1 MYKKALEFRTGHY
14 FVAYASTVFAIIC
27 GYHNDDKNEIFIIR
41 PLTIEWPQSLLHV
54 VIDWNAPIHL
64 WLKKCK
70 FSKILILVGLLII
83 FIYNSRCV

>member
-14 FVAYASTVFAIIC
+14 FVAYASAVFATIC
-27 GYHNDDKNEIFIIR
+27 GYHNDNHNEIFVTR

-54 VIDWNAPIHL
+54 VVDWNAPIHF

-70 FSKILILVGLLII
+70 LLANILFLVHLII
-83 FIYNSRCV
+83 ST